1 MNLPLA
7 MQAVHLNQGRVSV
20 RTMPLPARPAGYAL
34 LRVLCAGIC
43 STDLELQRGYYG
55 FAGVPGH
62 EFVGEVVESDTP
74 AWHGK
79 RVAGEINFA
88 CHSCSWC
95 RSGLERHCPN
105 RTVLG
110 IVNQPGAF
118 AEFVLVPESNLH
130 EVPGEISTEQAVF
143 IEPLAAA
150 CEILDQVTI
159 EPKTP
164 VAVLGDGKLGLLI
177 AQALHAHGLHVVQYG
192 RHADKLE
199 ISKGQGIETNTSS
212 DRPRKEFPY
221 VVDATGSAEGL
232 KEAVAMCRP
241 RGTVILKSTVHGEV
255 PIDTA
260 PVIVDELTL
269 VGSRCGRF
277 APAIALLAS
286 GRIRADSLI
295 AGEFALSEAP
305 AAFQKAAEKGTLKI
319 LLKP

>member
-1 MNLPLA
+1 

-20 RTMPLPARPAGYAL
+20 QHIPLPVRTPGYAL
-34 LRVLCAGIC
+34 VRVLCAGIC
-43 STDLELQRGYYG
+43 NTDLELQRGYYG

-62 EFVGEVVESDTP
+62 EFVGEVVETDSP
-74 AWHGK
+74 EWRGK
-79 RVAGEINFA
+79 RIAGEINFA

-95 RSGLERHCPN
+95 RDGLERHCPN

-118 AEFVLVPESNLH
+118 AEFVLVPERNLH
-130 EVPGEISTEQAVF
+130 EIPREIATEQAVF

-159 EPKTP
+159 DPAAS

-177 AQALHAHGLHVVQYG
+177 AQVLHAHGLRVIQYG
-192 RHADKLE
+192 RHSENLK
-199 ISKGQGIETNTSS
+199 ISSGLGIETSMS
-212 DRPRKEFPY
+212 RDRPSKEFFY

-255 PIDTA
+255 PVDTA

-277 APAIALLAS
+277 APAVALLA
-286 GRIRADSLI
+286 RARVRVDPLI
-295 AGEFALSEAP
+295 AGEFALSDAP
-305 AAFQKAAEKGTLKI
+305 AAFHKAAERGTLKI
-319 LLKP
+319 LLRP